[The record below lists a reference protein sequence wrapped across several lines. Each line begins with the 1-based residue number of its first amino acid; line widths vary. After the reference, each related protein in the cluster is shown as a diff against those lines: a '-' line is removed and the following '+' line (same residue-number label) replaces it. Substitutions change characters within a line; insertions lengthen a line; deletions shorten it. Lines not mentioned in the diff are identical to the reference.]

1 MNIHIPLPKAPK
13 LIDQVSK
20 NRAIFEIED
29 LYPGYGVTLGNS
41 LRRIMLSSLPGAAV
55 TSVKIKDVN
64 HEFSTIPGVLED
76 VVEIILNLKQI
87 RFKVHSEEPQI
98 ITLKARGE
106 KEVLAGDIKL
116 VSQVE
121 IANPEALIAK
131 LTSKNASLEMEI
143 RVERGLGYSELE
155 TRKKDKQE
163 IGSIAVDAIFTPVKM
178 INYEIED
185 MRVGDKTNYN
195 RLRFDIETDGT
206 ISPSDALSNAAQILI
221 EQFKVVTTP
230 ASKVS
235 KAEKKEIVFSDMVKK
250 AEEKNEEED
259 MTKSKIEDLK
269 LSNRTQNILLSNH
282 IKTVAGVLRLT
293 EKDLLQLEGLG
304 SKAVKE
310 IKKAMGKLGLTLKS
324 DE

>member
-1 MNIHIPLPKAPK
+1 MNIYIPLPKAPK

-41 LRRIMLSSLPGAAV
+41 LRRTMLSSLPGAAV

-87 RFKVHSEEPQI
+87 RFKIHSEEPQT

-106 KEVLAGDIKL
+106 KQVVAGDIKL

-121 IANPEALIAK
+121 IANPETLIAN
-131 LTSKNASLEMEI
+131 LTSKNASLEIEI
-143 RVERGLGYSELE
+143 RVEKGLGYSELE

-163 IGSIAVDAIFTPVKM
+163 IGSIAVDAIFTPIKM

-195 RLRFDIETDGT
+195 RLKFDIETDGT
-206 ISPSDALSNAAQILI
+206 ISPADALAGAAQILI
-221 EQFKVVTTP
+221 EQFKVITTP
-230 ASKVS
+230 VSKTS
-235 KAEKKEIVFSDMVKK
+235 KAEKKEYLAEEGVKK
-250 AEEKNEEED
+250 TEEKKEEED
-259 MTKSKIEDLK
+259 MTKNKIEDLK
-269 LSNRTQNILLSNH
+269 LSNRTQNILLENRV
-282 IKTVAGVLRLT
+282 KTVAGLARLK
-293 EKDLLQLEGLG
+293 EKDLLQFEGLG